1 MGVPCLDPMRPGRVA
16 LTHAVRA
23 HFVKDLSGK
32 VAVVTGAAS
41 GIGRA
46 LASAFA
52 GAGMRVVLADVEQD
66 ALDDSAHAVAKIA
79 PAAIAVRT
87 DVSKAADVEALA
99 DAAERAFGGVQ
110 VVCNNAGVALSGLSW
125 QHTLADWEWVFGVN
139 LWGVIYGIRT
149 FVPIM
154 LKQNQPAHVVSTAS
168 LAGLTSN
175 AFLGVYNATKHA
187 VVTLSET
194 LAQELAMVGAPIKV
208 SVLCPGFVSTK
219 IADSGRNR
227 PGALAE
233 GSAKI
238 QPAEFEQVIR
248 AAIAGGLDPAVVG
261 NLVFEAIRDEKF
273 YVLPHPELTQMRV
286 RDRMEG
292 ILENRQPTAAPLP
305 R

>member
-1 MGVPCLDPMRPGRVA
+1 MQDFR
-16 LTHAVRA
+16 
-23 HFVKDLSGK
+23 DK
-32 VAVVTGAAS
+32 VAVVTGGAS

-46 LASAFA
+46 MVDRFAQAGMRIVIADVEPAALASAERELRDR
-52 GAGMRVVLADVEQD
+52 GATVLGV
-66 ALDDSAHAVAKIA
+66 K
-79 PAAIAVRT
+79 T
-87 DVSKAADVEALA
+87 DVANPADVEALA
-99 DAAERAFGGVQ
+99 AKAVEAFGGVH
-110 VVCNNAGVALSGLSW
+110 VLCNNAGVSVGGPMW
-125 QHTLADWEWVFGVN
+125 EHTLDDWQWVFGVN

-175 AFLGVYNATKHA
+175 AFLGVYNVTKHA

-227 PGALAE
+227 PGTLAD

-273 YVLPHPELTQMRV
+273 YILPHPELTKTRV

-292 ILENRQPTAAPLP
+292 ILENRTPTSVPLP

>member
-1 MGVPCLDPMRPGRVA
+1 MQDFR
-16 LTHAVRA
+16 
-23 HFVKDLSGK
+23 DK
-32 VAVVTGAAS
+32 VAVVTGGAS

-46 LASAFA
+46 MVDRFAQAGMRIVIADVEPAALASAERELRDR
-52 GAGMRVVLADVEQD
+52 GATVLGV
-66 ALDDSAHAVAKIA
+66 K
-79 PAAIAVRT
+79 T
-87 DVSKAADVEALA
+87 DVANPADVEALA
-99 DAAERAFGGVQ
+99 AKAVEAFGGVH
-110 VVCNNAGVALSGLSW
+110 VLCNNAGVSVGGPMW
-125 QHTLADWEWVFGVN
+125 EHTLDDWQWVFGVN

-227 PGALAE
+227 PGTLAD

-273 YVLPHPELTQMRV
+273 YILPHPELTKMRV

>member
-1 MGVPCLDPMRPGRVA
+1 MQDFR
-16 LTHAVRA
+16 
-23 HFVKDLSGK
+23 DK
-32 VAVVTGAAS
+32 VAVVTGGAS

-46 LASAFA
+46 MVDRFA
-52 GAGMRVVLADVEQD
+52 QAGMRIVIADVEAS
-66 ALDDSAHAVAKIA
+66 ALATAERELRDRGVKVLGVKTDVAK
-79 PAAIAVRT
+79 PE
-87 DVSKAADVEALA
+87 DVEALA
-99 DAAERAFGGVQ
+99 AKTVETFGGVH
-110 VVCNNAGVALSGLSW
+110 VLCNNAGVSVGGPMW
-125 QHTLADWEWVFGVN
+125 EHTLADWEWVFGVN

-154 LKQNQPAHVVSTAS
+154 LKQNQPAHIVSTAS

-219 IADSGRNR
+219 IADSHRNR
-227 PGALAE
+227 PGTLAD
-233 GSAKI
+233 GADTI

-273 YVLPHPELTQMRV
+273 YILPHPELTKVRV

>member
-1 MGVPCLDPMRPGRVA
+1 MQDFR
-16 LTHAVRA
+16 
-23 HFVKDLSGK
+23 DK
-32 VAVVTGAAS
+32 VAVVTGGAS

-46 LASAFA
+46 MVDRFAQAGMRIVIADVEASALASAERELRDR
-52 GAGMRVVLADVEQD
+52 GVKVLGV
-66 ALDDSAHAVAKIA
+66 K
-79 PAAIAVRT
+79 T
-87 DVSKAADVEALA
+87 DVANPADVEALA
-99 DAAERAFGGVQ
+99 AKAVEAFGGVH
-110 VVCNNAGVALSGLSW
+110 VLCNNAGVSVGGPMW
-125 QHTLADWEWVFGVN
+125 EHTLDDWQWVFGVN

-227 PGALAE
+227 PGALAD

-248 AAIAGGLDPAVVG
+248 AAIAGGLDPAIVG

-273 YVLPHPELTQMRV
+273 YILPHPELTKMRV

-292 ILENRQPTAAPLP
+292 IFENRQPTAAPLP